1 MAKGDAQRAQNM
13 INRQEVTGQNAL
25 NRMGSNFYDANR
37 TFGANYAMGSGM
49 NLNSYD
55 DIMRN
60 YSSMFQNPFNPQTT
74 ISFSIRNSGFVK
86 IRLYDSLGKL
96 VKIIVAGNYNPG
108 KYNLNINME
117 GHISGIYFYSFEYN
131 DKKEVK
137 KMLYIK

>member
-60 YSSMFQNPFNPQTT
+60 YSSMFQNPFNPQTGGGGGGGQDYQSQFMQMAGPDLT
-74 ISFSIRNSGFVK
+74 PQ
-86 IRLYDSLGKL
+86 RL
-96 VKIIVAGNYNPG
+96 IQ
-108 KYNLNINME
+108 ME
-117 GHISGIYFYSFEYN
+117 
-131 DKKEVK
+131 
-137 KMLYIK
+137 